1 MLEQISI
8 YDLSLATFLFVL
20 GISVDLVTRLIH
32 SWYMSPKLDIDS
44 DVPLYE
50 EVRRDVIFNDND
62 KEKRFQR
69 YHSIKIKNNGRTSA
83 ENCIGSIFLNV
94 TDEKEIISEPIYYK
108 SIINKLTS
116 RGVSGAVCWARQGN
130 PQSVTINS
138 KDEELLDVYKI
149 IFTNANKLEKLI
161 IPSEKGWEKFRVV
174 LKPKVYDGKL
184 KITAANAEPVEKAF
198 KLKIEETDVKIIFQ

>member
-1 MLEQISI
+1 MFEQITQ
-8 YDLSLATFLFVL
+8 YDLKLAIFLFVL

-149 IFTNANKLEKLI
+149 IFTNKLEKLI
-161 IPSEKGWEKFRVV
+161 IPSEKGWDIFRVV

-198 KLKIEETDVKIIFQ
+198 KLKIEETDVKIIFE